1 MNNLQAQKNMNRT
14 KSTDG
19 KTCGAIPAALVGVV
33 NHSTRTVLRRA
44 VSFLAVASL
53 AVASLTPLSALAA
66 PAGRVPGRILVQP
79 KDAAP
84 EGALQAVF
92 AGHGARQA
100 GAIHQINVR
109 ILHVPEARLGR
120 VLESLKHNPLIE
132 FAEPDYLFEPAAV
145 PNDTYYSLEWH
156 LPKIAAPAAWD
167 ITSGS
172 SSVIIAI
179 LDSGVDG
186 THPDLTSQ
194 MVAGWNFYDGN
205 SDTTDVFG
213 HGTLVAGAAAAAENN
228 LVGVASVAGGC
239 KIMPIRVSDTNGY
252 ASSSSIAQGL
262 TWAADRGIRV
272 ANLSFA
278 NVTKMSSINT
288 AAQYFQSKGG
298 VVVAAAG
305 NDGMFD
311 STPDNPNF
319 LMVSAT
325 DANDTLATFSSTGN
339 NVDLAAPGVSIL
351 TTVMGGSYAWAGGTS
366 LSAPIVAG
374 VAALVLSVNPSLT
387 GPQIQDVLKT
397 SADDLGPAGWDPSY
411 GWGRVNAYKA
421 VLAATGGILPPT
433 DTTPPTVAI
442 LAPVSGAVVS
452 NLVTINVSGT
462 DNVGITRV
470 ECYLNGTGVGTNS
483 VAPATFTWD
492 TTGYANGSYTLQ
504 ARAYDAAGNMGA
516 SAMDTVT
523 VQNAASDTTPPTV
536 QITAPTTGS
545 SVAGAVSVNVNGTD
559 NVGVTKIEW
568 YLDGALAGS
577 SATASASF
585 PWNTTSLA
593 NGSHTLQAT
602 AYDAAGN
609 SSASA
614 SVTVTVQ
621 NAVADTTP
629 PTVQITS
636 PASGTTVASKTTKV
650 YVTASD
656 NVSVT
661 RVDLLV
667 DGKNYAT
674 STTATPVFNWNTSKL
689 SHGSHTLQSV
699 AYDAAG
705 NSTRSSVMT
714 VYK

>member
-1 MNNLQAQKNMNRT
+1 MNGT

-19 KTCGAIPAALVGVV
+19 DAVGAIPAALVVVV
-33 NHSTRTVLRRA
+33 NHSPRTVLRRA
-44 VSFLAVASL
+44 VLFLAVASL
-53 AVASLTPLSALAA
+53 AVASLIPLSAPAA
-66 PAGRVPGRILVQP
+66 PAGRVPERILVQP

-84 EGALQAVF
+84 EAALQAVF

-132 FAEPDYLFEPAAV
+132 FAEPDYLFAQAAV

-167 ITSGS
+167 TTVGS
-172 SSVIIAI
+172 SNVVIAV

-186 THPDLTSQ
+186 THPDLAAQ
-194 MVAGWNFYDGN
+194 LVAGWNFYDN
-205 SDTTDVFG
+205 NADTSDVNG
-213 HGTLVAGAAAAAENN
+213 HGTGVAGTAAALSNN
-228 LVGVASVAGGC
+228 GQGVASVAWVC
-239 KIMPIRVSDTNGY
+239 KLMPIRVSDASGY
-252 ASSSSIAQGL
+252 ASASAIASGL
-262 TWAADRGIRV
+262 TWAADHGARV
-272 ANLSFA
+272 ANLSFD
-278 NVTKMSSINT
+278 NVSTVSSLST

-298 VVVAAAG
+298 VVVSAAG
-305 NDGMFD
+305 NDGLFD
-311 STPDNPNF
+311 ATADNPLF
-319 LMVSAT
+319 LKVSAT
-325 DANDTLATFSSTGN
+325 DSTDTLASWSNTGN
-339 NVDLAAPGVSIL
+339 NVDVAAPGVTIA
-351 TTVMGGSYAWAGGTS
+351 TTMSGGGYGYGTGTS
-366 LSAPIVAG
+366 FSSPIVAG
-374 VAALVLSVNPSLT
+374 VAALVLSVNPNLT
-387 GPQIQDVLKT
+387 PGQVTAIIET
-397 SADDLGPAGWDPSY
+397 TADDLGPVGWDPQY
-411 GWGRVNAYKA
+411 GYGRVNASRA
-421 VLAATGGILPPT
+421 VQAALSAGAT
-433 DTTPPTVAI
+433 DTTPPTAAI
-442 LAPVSGAVVS
+442 LSPVSGMVVS

-470 ECYLNGTGVGTNS
+470 ECYLNGACVGTNS

-492 TTGYANGSYTLQ
+492 TTGYTNGSYSLQ
-504 ARAYDAAGNMGA
+504 ARAYDAAGNMGV

-523 VQNAASDTTPPTV
+523 VQNAAPDTTPPTV

-545 SVAGAVSVNVNGTD
+545 SVVGAVSVNINGSD
-559 NVGVTKIEW
+559 NVGVTRIEW
-568 YLDGALAGS
+568 YLDGALVGS
-577 SATASASF
+577 SATAPASF
-585 PWNTTSLA
+585 SWNTTNSA
-593 NGSHTLQAT
+593 NGSHTLQAK

-614 SVTVTVQ
+614 TVTVTVQ

-629 PTVQITS
+629 PTAQVTS
-636 PASGTTVASKTTKV
+636 PTSGTTVASKTTKV

-656 NVSVT
+656 NVGVT

-674 STTATPVFNWNTSKL
+674 SSSATPMFSWTTSKL
-689 SHGSHTLQSV
+689 SRGSHTLQAI

-705 NSTRSSVMT
+705 NSTRSSVVT